1 MRNLYEVL
9 GVSTDARS
17 EQVHAA
23 YRAKVKEVHPDAGG
37 TAEAFNEVALAYE
50 VLINDV
56 RRKRYDET
64 GSIHDQDK
72 EILAGAQQIA
82 ESLINQI
89 LDREDIRSIDVIAVL
104 SAEIGKHVGL
114 RNANIEKLVQRQKYY
129 IDLKERFRAKL
140 NEETFISDLF
150 QKKIEVI
157 SKNIDA
163 ERLALAQLSAASLLL
178 QRYEFVYDKPTS
190 GSKIFVMPTDGTILF
205 E

>member
-9 GVSTDARS
+9 GISADARS

-104 SAEIGKHVGL
+104 SAEVGKHVGL
-114 RNANIEKLVQRQKYY
+114 RNANIEKLDQRRKYY
-129 IDLKERFRAKL
+129 IDLKERFRAKM
-140 NEETFISDLF
+140 NDETFINDLF

-157 SKNIDA
+157 AKNMDA

-178 QRYEFVYDKPTS
+178 QRYEFVYDPPKS